1 MSNLFLSAPD
11 YGRGGPLDEATD
23 LRGSLRLIKQTLGN
37 GWPIPAER
45 LERIIEIA
53 QNVMDDDNANPRAR
67 MQALDLIVRLQDQ
80 NIKIFDMMRKRLA
93 DLEGSKQTIN
103 VNAGQQPADTGRIEA
118 LRALIARL
126 AQPRGEDTADV

>member
-11 YGRGGPLDEATD
+11 YGRGGPLDEASD
-23 LRGSLRLIKQTLGN
+23 LRGSLRLIKQTLNN
-37 GWPIPAER
+37 GWPIPAAR
-45 LERIIEIA
+45 LERIVEIA
-53 QNVMDDDNANPRAR
+53 ISVMDNEHAPERAR
-67 MQALDLIVRLQDQ
+67 VQALDLIVRLQDQ

-103 VNAGQQPADTGRIEA
+103 VNAGQQPADTGRIAA
-118 LRALIARL
+118 LRALITRL